1 MDKKITVGPSLLA
14 ADFSIL
20 KEEIKRAEEAGADFL
35 HCDIMDGHFVPNI
48 SFGPSIIK
56 DIRKTTEL
64 ILDVHLMIEEPQKY
78 LNQFIDAGSDV
89 ITVHIETLKE
99 PGKILEDI
107 KSAGLKAGISLNP
120 ETPAESLREVL
131 DIADIILVMTVHP
144 GFGGQGFIEE
154 CLPKI
159 EKIKAMFSGNLEV
172 DGGIN
177 YKTAQMAVKAGI
189 NMIVAGTH
197 LFNSENMQEDI
208 RKIRC
213 LKK

>member
-14 ADFSIL
+14 ADFSVL
-20 KEEIKRAEEAGADFL
+20 KEEIERAQKAGADFL

-48 SFGPSIIK
+48 SFGPSIVK

-64 ILDVHLMIEEPQKY
+64 TLDVHLMIEDPQKY
-78 LNQFIDAGSDV
+78 LNPFIDAGSDI

-99 PGKILEDI
+99 PRKILEDI

-120 ETPAESLREVL
+120 ETPVESLKDVL
-131 DIADIILVMTVHP
+131 DMADMILIMTVHP
-144 GFGGQGFIEE
+144 GFGGQSFIED

-159 EKIKAMFSGNLEV
+159 KKIKEMFDGDLEV

-177 YKTAQMAVKAGI
+177 YKTAQMAVDAGI
-189 NMIVAGTH
+189 NMVVAGTH
-197 LFNSENMQEDI
+197 LFSSKNMKKDIED
-208 RKIRC
+208 IRC

>member
-1 MDKKITVGPSLLA
+1 MDKKIIVGPSLLA

-20 KEEIKRAEEAGADFL
+20 KEEIGRAEEAGADFL

-48 SFGPSIIK
+48 SFGPSIVK

-78 LNQFIDAGSDV
+78 LNKFIDAGSDI

-99 PGKILEDI
+99 PRKILEDI

-120 ETPAESLREVL
+120 ETPAESLKEVL
-131 DIADIILVMTVHP
+131 DIADMILVMTVHP

-159 EKIKAMFSGNLEV
+159 EKIKAMFDGDLEV

-197 LFNSENMQEDI
+197 LFNSKNMSEDI